1 MKNKS
6 VKSWDDSHMK
16 KTIACTVKTSDGIT
30 HSVNVN
36 ASHPSPVSQAM
47 TYVSAL
53 YRSSGKG
60 SPVILIA
67 WGGQKKDI
75 L

>member
-47 TYVSAL
+47 TYVNAL
-53 YRSSGKG
+53 YRKTGRG
-60 SPVILIA
+60 LPVIVNA
-67 WGGQKKDI
+67 Y
-75 L
+75 

>member
-53 YRSSGKG
+53 YRKTGRG
-60 SPVILIA
+60 LAVIVNA
-67 WGGQKKDI
+67 Y
-75 L
+75 